1 MELSSFTDILFLLY
15 CDLQKEAYQQIVEP
29 QKLSIPFESFT
40 ADFFAILDKV
50 QDNSELYGGLF
61 S

>member
-1 MELSSFTDILFLLY
+1 MDVLFLLY